1 MILIFSFS
9 NSTVFTVFIIISTV
23 FRPAPTVSRP
33 RPVCTVF
40 FSFVETY
47 EPSMPLVVLG
57 RRRLTMADSRR
68 RVRGKQLTHAAYV
81 LPSPALRAIADEGF
95 CELRALQEDAR
106 RQHYEAKHM

>member
-1 MILIFSFS
+1 M
-9 NSTVFTVFIIISTV
+9 
-23 FRPAPTVSRP
+23 
-33 RPVCTVF
+33 
-40 FSFVETY
+40 ETY

-68 RVRGKQLTHAAYV
+68 RVRGKQLTPAAYV

-106 RQHYEAKHM
+106 RQHPFSFLLPDCERVTPCMLC